1 MVIFIASAHAVTY
14 KINGVKQDKLKDN
27 IRLHLNNLDVETEL
41 LNDPFWQDEVI
52 ATVATAVQPFGYY
65 NSNATVEVTKDDE
78 VVVTVSLSDPLL
90 VSKVA
95 TLEAVLMRF
104 HLKKEMYLIS
114 PFTSRLSHRCSIMP
128 YLMVTLISIGRPR
141 G

>member
-1 MVIFIASAHAVTY
+1 MPLCFLSSLKTPLTGIKPRRYQGYALRFLSLCLLVIFIASAHAVSY

-52 ATVATAVQPFGYY
+52 TTVATAVQPFGYY

-90 VSKVA
+90 VLS
-95 TLEAVLMRF
+95 
-104 HLKKEMYLIS
+104 LI
-114 PFTSRLSHRCSIMP
+114 HI
-128 YLMVTLISIGRPR
+128 
-141 G
+141 